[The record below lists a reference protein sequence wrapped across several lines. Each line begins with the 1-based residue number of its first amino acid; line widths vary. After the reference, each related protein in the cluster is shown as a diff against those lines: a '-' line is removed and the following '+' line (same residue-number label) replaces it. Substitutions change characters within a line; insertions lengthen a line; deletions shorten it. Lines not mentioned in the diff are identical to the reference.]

1 MQLFDKVELL
11 ECIRK
16 LVEVDQEWVPYSL
29 DASLYI
35 RPTFI
40 GTEVSPA
47 YLFHVLSDALSSDP
61 TDYTPPPPS
70 PSHHWASLWPN
81 TP

>member
-40 GTEVSPA
+40 GTEVSP
-47 YLFHVLSDALSSDP
+47 LPL
-61 TDYTPPPPS
+61 TPPSCCLMP
-70 PSHHWASLWPN
+70 
-81 TP
+81 

>member
-47 YLFHVLSDALSSDP
+47 PGPALLLPDALTSN
-61 TDYTPPPPS
+61 
-70 PSHHWASLWPN
+70 L
-81 TP
+81 

>member
-47 YLFHVLSDALSSDP
+47 P
-61 TDYTPPPPS
+61 
-70 PSHHWASLWPN
+70 
-81 TP
+81 

>member
-1 MQLFDKVELL
+1 MFDKVELL

-40 GTEVSPA
+40 GIEVSTAPP
-47 YLFHVLSDALSSDP
+47 L
-61 TDYTPPPPS
+61 TDTGD
-70 PSHHWASLWPN
+70 SLHDF
-81 TP
+81 TFGEGGR

>member
-1 MQLFDKVELL
+1 MVKHPSLRPSQLYDKAEML

-40 GTEVSPA
+40 GIEVRSIKERRNKISIPS
-47 YLFHVLSDALSSDP
+47 VL
-61 TDYTPPPPS
+61 
-70 PSHHWASLWPN
+70 
-81 TP
+81 